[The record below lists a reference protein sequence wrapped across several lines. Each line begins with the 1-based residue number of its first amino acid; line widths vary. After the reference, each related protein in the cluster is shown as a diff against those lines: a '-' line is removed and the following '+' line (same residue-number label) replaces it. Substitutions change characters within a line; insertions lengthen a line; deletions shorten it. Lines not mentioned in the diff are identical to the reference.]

1 MTDLSSEAGRDRSAG
16 GVVTVA
22 PILLALLATD
32 AAIVGGGAGGT
43 PPLPRRGALPAAAA
57 VVPGVLLHGSGHFAG
72 GDRPTAWRLLRVE
85 GLGLGLMLAGV
96 GGLALTGASQRTVEP
111 FIWTAAAGG
120 GLLASSWAADLYG
133 VLAPPGGTGDPQR
146 VVPGLEA
153 RFGTRYVSDPTLA
166 GDALV
171 GLALDL
177 RRGRWRFSPGAW
189 VATDVGSNTRFEGE
203 LAFRFVGPRAG
214 AGAAEAAD
222 GSFFDLVAGGIHHRY
237 SEEMSG
243 PLRAAFDMTTFEL
256 RADGRYDLQRY
267 ARSLTGSFVEG
278 SAGVGIGA
286 YHYPAAGTSEANTL
300 LLARF
305 GFGIYLGRRA
315 DRWGELRAYYD
326 HRHDDYAGGLKMPGL
341 GSGPLGHF
349 GVDGR
354 AFVTPH
360 WGFRAEV
367 QAGSA
372 WVAGL
377 ALVYRYG
384 RVAL

>member
-1 MTDLSSEAGRDRSAG
+1 MPA
-16 GVVTVA
+16 
-22 PILLALLATD
+22 
-32 AAIVGGGAGGT
+32 
-43 PPLPRRGALPAAAA
+43 RR
-57 VVPGVLLHGSGHFAG
+57 
-72 GDRPTAWRLLRVE
+72 
-85 GLGLGLMLAGV
+85 
-96 GGLALTGASQRTVEP
+96 
-111 FIWTAAAGG
+111 
-120 GLLASSWAADLYG
+120 
-133 VLAPPGGTGDPQR
+133 
-146 VVPGLEA
+146 
-153 RFGTRYVSDPTLA
+153 
-166 GDALV
+166 
-171 GLALDL
+171 
-177 RRGRWRFSPGAW
+177 
-189 VATDVGSNTRFEGE
+189 
-203 LAFRFVGPRAG
+203 
-214 AGAAEAAD
+214 AAEAAD
-222 GSFFDLVAGGIHHRY
+222 GSFFDVVAGGIHHRY
-237 SEEMSG
+237 SEELSG

-256 RADGRYDLQRY
+256 RADGRYDLRRY
-267 ARSLTGSFVEG
+267 ARSLTGSFVEA

-286 YHYPAAGTSEANTL
+286 YHYPAASTSEANTL

-305 GFGIYLGRRA
+305 GFGMYLGRRA